1 MGACVE
7 YLIDALACT
16 WDLIKRIIVYCG
28 IYISLFSC
36 ININRTINIR
46 GHLVRVISVDTSK
59 QVDPI
64 QFMKLLVYYWSSKY
78 LDKDFDTFNRLLKQ
92 HMKNIQYF
100 SVTVSVDRILP
111 SGNVKQIAIDNRV
124 EINVSLLERT
134 VDVMHRHHDYLD
146 SSNSE
151 TCNADSPHSKNII
164 CRHVIE
170 DSYGFDLI
178 DILDFAVG
186 RSKCQLLSTK
196 P

>member
-1 MGACVE
+1 M
-7 YLIDALACT
+7 
-16 WDLIKRIIVYCG
+16 
-28 IYISLFSC
+28 
-36 ININRTINIR
+36 INIL
-46 GHLVRVISVDTSK
+46 GHLVRVISVDTYK

-100 SVTVSVDRILP
+100 TVTVSVNRILP
-111 SGNVKQIAIDNRV
+111 SGNLKQIAIDNRV

-134 VDVMHRHHDYLD
+134 VDVVHRHHDSLD